1 MLKTDGF
8 DDFAVFKLDEF
19 IVGITVTVEVGQNL
33 KSFVFS
39 LSGNQ
44 PSRRFGKSE
53 DKDNLNEGE
62 ETLKNGRDSPTP
74 FVGDIESTKGSPS
87 GNDRSKVP

>member
-1 MLKTDGF
+1 LLKTDGF
-8 DDFAVFKLDEF
+8 NNFAVFKLDEF
-19 IVGITVTVEVGQNL
+19 IVGITVTVELGQNFESL
-33 KSFVFS
+33 LFS

-53 DKDNLNEGE
+53 DKDNLNERE

-87 GNDRSKVP
+87 GNDRSEVP

>member
-1 MLKTDGF
+1 LFKTDGF

-33 KSFVFS
+33 KGFFLS
-39 LSGNQ
+39 LSGDQ
-44 PSRRFGKSE
+44 PSRRFRKSVDE
-53 DKDNLNEGE
+53 DNLDERE
-62 ETLKNGRDSPTP
+62 ETLKDGRNSPTP

-87 GNDRSKVP
+87 GNDGSKVP